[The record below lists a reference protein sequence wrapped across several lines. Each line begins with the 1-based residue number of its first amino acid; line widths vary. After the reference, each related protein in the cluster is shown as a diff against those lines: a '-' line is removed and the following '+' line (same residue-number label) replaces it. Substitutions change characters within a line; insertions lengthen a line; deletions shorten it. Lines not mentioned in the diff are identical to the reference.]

1 MKEFKIEKMRDNTD
15 SFITQKKNNLFDLPM
30 RLLFIAKTGD
40 SKSTTLGNMLLK
52 EEGYKLDFTPDK
64 IFIFS
69 GSLKGDAKIKTIV
82 NQLDI
87 PQENLFDGY
96 DDDVLNVVY
105 EMLIEDYTDNIDE
118 GITNKRLLN
127 SLIIFD
133 DLAFNGTLK
142 AANKENL
149 IKKLFMNS
157 RKFLV
162 SVIVISQKYS
172 SIGTELRENA
182 SGLIIGKASNKQ
194 VDLIEQD
201 HNYLENKK
209 EFKSIF
215 KQATDIPY
223 GKLVINFS
231 KPELYY
237 NADFKP
243 LSP

>member
-1 MKEFKIEKMRDNTD
+1 MKDFIIEKMRDNTD
-15 SFITQKKNNLFDLPM
+15 SYVTKKNNNLFDLPM

-69 GSLKGDAKIKTIV
+69 GSLKGDAKINTIV

-209 EFKSIF
+209 QFRAIF
-215 KQATDIPY
+215 KEATDVPY
-223 GKLVINFS
+223 GKLIINFS
-231 KPELYY
+231 KPELYFDA
-237 NADFKP
+237 NFKP
-243 LSP
+243 LV

>member
-1 MKEFKIEKMRDNTD
+1 MREFKIEKMRDNTD

-82 NQLDI
+82 DQLDI

-215 KQATDIPY
+215 KQATDVPY

-237 NADFKP
+237 NANFKP

>member
-194 VDLIEQD
+194 VDL
-201 HNYLENKK
+201 KR
-209 EFKSIF
+209 
-215 KQATDIPY
+215 
-223 GKLVINFS
+223 
-231 KPELYY
+231 
-237 NADFKP
+237 
-243 LSP
+243 

>member
-215 KQATDIPY
+215 KQATDVPY

-243 LSP
+243 LV

>member
-1 MKEFKIEKMRDNTD
+1 MKDFIIEKMRDNTD
-15 SFITQKKNNLFDLPM
+15 SYVTKKNNNLFDLPM

-69 GSLKGDAKIKTIV
+69 GSLKGDAKINTIV

-209 EFKSIF
+209 QFRAIF
-215 KQATDIPY
+215 KEATDIPY

-231 KPELYY
+231 KPELYFDA
-237 NADFKP
+237 NFKP
-243 LSP
+243 LV

>member
-1 MKEFKIEKMRDNTD
+1 MKDFIIEKMRDNTD
-15 SFITQKKNNLFDLPM
+15 SYVTKKNNNLFDLPM

-69 GSLKGDAKIKTIV
+69 GSLKGDAKINTIV

-209 EFKSIF
+209 QFRAIF
-215 KQATDIPY
+215 KEATDVPY

-231 KPELYY
+231 KPELYFDA
-237 NADFKP
+237 NFKP
-243 LSP
+243 LV

>member
-1 MKEFKIEKMRDNTD
+1 M
-15 SFITQKKNNLFDLPM
+15 SASDL
-30 RLLFIAKTGD
+30 AK
-40 SKSTTLGNMLLK
+40 LK

-215 KQATDIPY
+215 KQATDVPY

-243 LSP
+243 LV

>member
-15 SFITQKKNNLFDLPM
+15 SYVTKKKNNLFDLPM

-69 GSLKGDAKIKTIV
+69 GSLKGDAKIATIV

-133 DLAFNGTLK
+133 DLACNGTLK

-209 EFKSIF
+209 QFRAIF
-215 KQATDIPY
+215 KEATDVPY

-231 KPELYY
+231 KPELYF
-237 NADFKP
+237 NANFKP
-243 LSP
+243 LV

>member
-243 LSP
+243 LV